1 MYLAS
6 EFKWQIDELIDWY
19 KSEEDMK
26 DIARLDMSQ
35 VKEVV
40 RFYIDNYELC
50 RSINGEEDSDE

>member
-1 MYLAS
+1 
-6 EFKWQIDELIDWY
+6 
-19 KSEEDMK
+19 MK

-50 RSINGEEDSDE
+50 RSTNGEEDRDE